1 MDSYINRISRKY
13 LGEYTNE
20 VFDNFYN
27 MSLEDR
33 IILIDKLINI
43 NKSMMTSK
51 FRLDNRDNLELV
63 KRVTMGILQAEK
75 FPELY
80 SRLNDKQKKE
90 LQTQIYEASSD
101 VKKRWYAYDYDEWIS
116 RIYIPFGEY
125 KQEEKTPFVLDTKKL
140 QEEFNMSRV
149 KIGYVDAALHI
160 FSELYS
166 KYAFDYFLDWN
177 FNFKEEEVK
186 EYRRKCTIPLI
197 KELNNATTKVLRVL
211 KNNLNES
218 TLNMFNSLNDEQ
230 QISVIFEIV
239 DNNEEYLD
247 RGIKN
252 REERR
257 NKRKEKEEKSLQ
269 KYLEAKEEKKARKIK
284 QRKNTINSVYYRR

>member
-33 IILIDKLINI
+33 IILIDKLINL

-51 FRLDNRDNLELV
+51 FRLDSRDSLELV
-63 KRVTMGILQAEK
+63 KRVTMGISQAEK
-75 FPELY
+75 FPEFY

-101 VKKRWYAYDYDEWIS
+101 IKRWHVHDYDEWIS

-140 QEEFNMSRV
+140 QEEFNMPRV

-160 FSELYS
+160 FCELYS
-166 KYAFDYFLDWN
+166 RYAFDYFFDWN
-177 FNFKEEEVK
+177 FDYNDEDVK

-197 KELNNATTKVLRVL
+197 KELNNATTKVLRIL

-218 TLNMFNSLNDEQ
+218 TLNMFNSLDHGQ

-239 DNNEEYLD
+239 ENNEEQLD
-247 RGIKN
+247 RGIKY

-257 NKRKEKEEKSLQ
+257 NKIKEKEEKSLQ
-269 KYLEAKEEKKARKIK
+269 KYLEAKEEKMARKIK

>member
-33 IILIDKLINI
+33 IILIDKLINL

-63 KRVTMGILQAEK
+63 KRVTMGISQAEK
-75 FPELY
+75 FPEFY

-90 LQTQIYEASSD
+90 LQTQVYEISKDIKECNLDDSNA
-101 VKKRWYAYDYDEWIS
+101 WIS

-125 KQEEKTPFVLDTKKL
+125 KEEDKTPFVLDTKKL
-140 QEEFNMSRV
+140 QEEFNMPRV

-160 FSELYS
+160 FSKLYS
-166 KYAFDYFLDWN
+166 RYAFDYFVDWN
-177 FNFKEEEVK
+177 FDYNDEDVK

-211 KNNLNES
+211 NNNLNES

-230 QISVIFEIV
+230 QIATIFEIV
-239 DNNEEYLD
+239 DNNEEHLD
-247 RGIKN
+247 RGIKYQ
-252 REERR
+252 EERI
-257 NKRKEKEEKSLQ
+257 
-269 KYLEAKEEKKARKIK
+269 ARKIK
-284 QRKNTINSVYYRR
+284 QRKNAINSAYYRR

>member
-33 IILIDKLINI
+33 IILIDKLIKL

-80 SRLNDKQKKE
+80 SKLNDKQKKE
-90 LQTQIYEASSD
+90 IQTQVYEISKDIKECNLDDSNA
-101 VKKRWYAYDYDEWIS
+101 WIS

-125 KQEEKTPFVLDTKKL
+125 KEEDKTPFVLDKKRL
-140 QEEFNMSRV
+140 NDEFNTPRIRIV
-149 KIGYVDAALHI
+149 DIDAALYI

-230 QISVIFEIV
+230 QIATIFEIV
-239 DNNEEYLD
+239 DNNEEHLD
-247 RGIKN
+247 CGIKYQ
-252 REERR
+252 EERI
-257 NKRKEKEEKSLQ
+257 
-269 KYLEAKEEKKARKIK
+269 AGKIK
-284 QRKNTINSVYYRR
+284 QRKNTINSAYYRR

>member
-1 MDSYINRISRKY
+1 MDSYINRISREH

-33 IILIDKLINI
+33 IILIDKLINL

-51 FRLDNRDNLELV
+51 FRLDSRDSLELV

-80 SRLNDKQKKE
+80 SKLNDKQKKE
-90 LQTQIYEASSD
+90 IQTQVYEISRDIKECNLDDSNA
-101 VKKRWYAYDYDEWIS
+101 WIS

-125 KQEEKTPFVLDTKKL
+125 KQEEKTPFVLDTKRL
-140 QEEFNMSRV
+140 NDEFNTPTV

-166 KYAFDYFLDWN
+166 RYAFDYFFDWN
-177 FNFKEEEVK
+177 FDYNDEDVK

-218 TLNMFNSLNDEQ
+218 TLNMFNSLDHGQ

-239 DNNEEYLD
+239 DNNEEHLD

-257 NKRKEKEEKSLQ
+257 NKIKEKEEKSLQ
-269 KYLEAKEEKKARKIK
+269 KYLEAKEEKMARKIK
-284 QRKNTINSVYYRR
+284 QRKNTINTIYYRR